1 MRIEWIMPDWPAP
14 PSVRAASTLRS
25 GGVSV
30 GSYASLNLGGHVGDE
45 PARVAENRRRL
56 QSTLSLPAEPVWL
69 NQVHDSEVVKAD
81 SLHTRTADAAW
92 TDEHGVVCAVLTA
105 DCLPILLCDRQGA
118 RVAAVHAGWRSLVG
132 GVVEATVTALGD
144 TDLLAWLGPAI
155 GPKAFEVGEEVRQAF
170 IKRLGDCDEAFSP
183 ANGRWRADLYALA
196 RQVLKRTG
204 ITAVY
209 GGDFCTYSDPTRF
222 FSYRRDGQTG
232 RMASLIW
239 LAG

>member
-1 MRIEWIMPDWPAP
+1 MRIEWITPDWPAQ

-25 GGVSV
+25 GGGSV
-30 GSYASLNLGGHVGDE
+30 GSYASLNLGGHVGDV

-56 QSTLSLPAEPVWL
+56 QTELALPAEPVWL
-69 NQVHDSEVVKAD
+69 NQIHGSEVVKAD
-81 SLHTRTADAAW
+81 SPHTKTADAAW
-92 TDEHGVVCAVLTA
+92 TNQRGVVCAVLTA
-105 DCLPILLCDRQGA
+105 DCLPILLCDRQGTC
-118 RVAAVHAGWRSLVG
+118 VAAVHAGWRGLVG
-132 GVVEATVTALGD
+132 GVVEATVAALGR

-155 GPKAFEVGEEVRQAF
+155 GPEAFEVGEEVRQAF
-170 IKRLGDCDEAFSP
+170 IERLGDCDDAFFP

-209 GGDFCTYSDPTRF
+209 GSEFCTYSDPTRF